1 MIKVIALGFGILMFF
16 FSYSQENTEQNYT
29 LKKGVYRNFQ
39 EFVKNNPSFSDTFF
53 TENSNNSGEIFF
65 GTGKIKLKTK
75 SAAGKSEYIKG
86 DIWGFCEGKNVFIR
100 YAKDYYPLLN
110 IGSYSVFAM
119 DYKTYKA
126 GIQYVSGRYLPKHS
140 YTYKLL
146 YALEFNTGKIY
157 RVNQINMSL
166 NILGHDDDL
175 IKAYEK
181 EADKGN
187 NEVMLKYIQEFNNKY
202 PVGF

>member
-1 MIKVIALGFGILMFF
+1 MIKVIAFGFSIFF
-16 FSYSQENTEQNYT
+16 FISLFGQGNSEQDYH

-39 EFVKNNPSFSDTFF
+39 EFVKNNPSYTDTFF
-53 TENSNNSGEIFF
+53 TDNSNNSGEIFF

-166 NILGHDDDL
+166 NILAHDGEIL
-175 IKAYEK
+175 KSYEK
-181 EADKGN
+181 ETDKGN
-187 NEVMLKYIQEFNNKY
+187 NEIMLKYIQEFNDKY
-202 PVGF
+202 PVNF